1 MGAADSSDLC
11 RQYKGLAFI
20 QREIKSHGKALSGGG
35 TGSVFY
41 FNEIV
46 LATGLKID
54 WKHMTN
60 VLMRGGN
67 LDPEMCRQTLI
78 WRYMKKELSISQ
90 GERIQNK

>member
-35 TGSVFY
+35 TGSMFY
-41 FNEIV
+41 FNEII

-54 WKHMTN
+54 
-60 VLMRGGN
+60 
-67 LDPEMCRQTLI
+67 
-78 WRYMKKELSISQ
+78 
-90 GERIQNK
+90 

>member
-1 MGAADSSDLC
+1 MVGAADSSDLC

-54 WKHMTN
+54 
-60 VLMRGGN
+60 
-67 LDPEMCRQTLI
+67 
-78 WRYMKKELSISQ
+78 
-90 GERIQNK
+90 